1 MSIKSLL
8 KAVSS
13 KKTVFYGI
21 ANLVLLGLASPLWAS
36 VAAGGVVAETQWS
49 DAAKVISGALVL
61 GWGAFGS
68 AVGISKFGAA
78 SLEGMTRQPEVQ
90 GKIFTSMLIG
100 MAFIEALCL
109 YCLVIALILVS

>member
-1 MSIKSLL
+1 MSIKSIF

-13 KKTVFYGI
+13 KKAVIGI
-21 ANLVLLGLASPLWAS
+21 VNLGLLALASPLWAAS
-36 VAAGGVVAETQWS
+36 GAITADTQWS
-49 DAAKVISGALVL
+49 HAAKVISGALVL

-78 SLEGMTRQPEVQ
+78 CLEGMTRQPEVQ

-109 YCLVIALILVS
+109 YCLVIALILVA

>member
-1 MSIKSLL
+1 MSIKSLV

-21 ANLVLLGLASPLWAS
+21 VNLALLAMASPVWA
-36 VAAGGVVAETQWS
+36 AATGAITADTQWS
-49 DAAKVISGALVL
+49 HAAKVISGALVL

-78 SLEGMTRQPEVQ
+78 CLEGMTRQPEVQ